1 MTVVTNEVFTE
12 EINKLRSAIEVE
24 PTIVVDVET
33 NGLDPFGVNQI
44 CGIGIGQPSN
54 SLCQYYPF
62 RHHLGEN
69 LPLDN
74 LVLLMDLLNHSVK
87 QYIGYNL
94 KFDLHFL
101 EKDGLSLI
109 DKKLIDVIVMVRLVE
124 HSDIKDL
131 ALTPTAKRNY
141 GDGAVQYDIDTK
153 KQLRSNKWNKD
164 FSMAP
169 PSFLGEYCKK
179 DVALTAKI
187 YNDYLRKIKKTDQM
201 GVFDFENDLTS
212 VLYTM
217 EKRGVAIDTKYAQQ
231 SENLILDRQE
241 QVKQEIYKL
250 AGKEFNISSPAQ
262 IGEIFTEMG
271 IESPVKT
278 PKGQDSWSEAALVN
292 INHRMAGLV
301 RQFRTLDKLRSTYIE
316 PYKDIKV
323 MHTSFCNWGTATGR
337 LSSRDPNLQN
347 IPRNHFKLKER
358 TLNADE
364 KAEVLGKIAATV
376 SAKGGVLNG
385 NLSDEV
391 LNTWSFVGDESYN
404 AGDDSQISI
413 RRLFIPRPKYSLV
426 GFDYSQ
432 MEVRV
437 FMSYFRNETIDEILN
452 KDDVDFH
459 SEAAKLAFS
468 VDESSEKFKE
478 YRQAAKAITFGT
490 IYGIGNKKLAQQL
503 STTPKEAGRY
513 KKQYFEGMK
522 GSKEFFDKVVA
533 TVTAR
538 GWIKNRYGR
547 HYRIDPKFAYKGV
560 NYLVQGTSADLLSE
574 RMLEVDKYLQDKESN
589 LLLQVHDEIICEIHD
604 SELETVPYKI
614 RDILEINTLEIPLK
628 VDMEIFQGSW
638 AVKKD
643 LKPLTFDDLID
654 WD

>member
-231 SENLILDRQE
+231 SEILILDRQE

-262 IGEIFTEMG
+262 IGEIFTEIG

-316 PYKDIKV
+316 PYKDIEV

-385 NLSDEV
+385 DLSDEV

-404 AGDDSQISI
+404 AEDNSQISI